1 MLKSNKRLFAF
12 FWLVYFFLC
21 PYCEYKDFKINMIY
35 GKFAYG
41 FSLTVFLTAIVDQD
55 KKIIHLETLIF
66 NRFMKRVLF
75 LFAFCNFL
83 SNLCYGQLYLADV
96 EFDKVGC
103 KEVEDFVHEQIRNNT
118 EKFTDVKPSLE
129 PTASTA
135 GFRFHEREY
144 LIKDSLLNVWMHY
157 VQTNPSIAWNASRFS
172 FGMLFSKNSNQLIY
186 PNGDVDGIDKGQI
199 IYLNLNVLKI
209 KKLAT
214 AFEITTVNDTK
225 KVIEFSYV
233 EDNITHGKQ
242 QLLFSQT
249 RKGFTKIIHCTYFK
263 SQSALRDHFLYPYFH
278 TRLANTYHRNMK
290 HLLKQKK
297 TSAVLL

>member
-1 MLKSNKRLFAF
+1 
-12 FWLVYFFLC
+12 
-21 PYCEYKDFKINMIY
+21 
-35 GKFAYG
+35 
-41 FSLTVFLTAIVDQD
+41 
-55 KKIIHLETLIF
+55 
-66 NRFMKRVLF
+66 MKRVLLLSVF
-75 LFAFCNFL
+75 FNFL
-83 SNLCYGQLYLADV
+83 AYLCCGQLYLADV

-103 KEVEDFVHEQIRNNT
+103 VQVEHYVQGQIKNNT

-144 LIKDSLLNVWMHY
+144 FIKDSLLNVWGHY
-157 VQTNPSIAWNASRFS
+157 VHTNPSIAWNASRFS

-186 PNGDVDGIDKGQI
+186 PNGDVDGIDRGQI

-214 AFEITTVNDTK
+214 AFEITTVDDKK

-242 QLLFSQT
+242 QLSFSQT
-249 RKGFTKIIHCTYFK
+249 RKGFTKITHRTYFK

-278 TRLANTYHRNMK
+278 TRLTNTYHRNMK
-290 HLLKQKK
+290 HLLKTKEN
-297 TSAVLL
+297 